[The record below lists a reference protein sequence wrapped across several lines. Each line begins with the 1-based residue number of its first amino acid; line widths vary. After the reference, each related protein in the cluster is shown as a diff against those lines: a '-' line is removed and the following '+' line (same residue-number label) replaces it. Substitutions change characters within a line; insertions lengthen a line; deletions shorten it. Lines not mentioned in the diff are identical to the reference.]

1 MKLEKILDR
10 LGSLEKNSFIKIIDS
25 IISKNPKNFKE
36 IDLILSSK
44 DKVLKTVDSQNVT
57 KIFEL
62 IRNEFLEYIKTEF
75 QDTSSQLDILIDII
89 IRDGSCIMKQ
99 DWLSRLYEIELK
111 NLKGKIKILNSDL
124 ESEKSEM
131 TFERKRDYRIYKSC
145 LFSAYNNDLLNNR
158 DAKISSDELSILL
171 TLSKELDLSQEEI
184 KLINYSILPIKNIQ
198 IHEVINNLKNFGV
211 VFYSKK
217 ENTIFIADEMVSLL
231 RELRGKEI
239 ADKYFRRTLNLL
251 REPIIN
257 QIAKRHSVDR
267 KLTNSQ
273 KIEKIIKEGI
283 SFAGILST
291 DIYKEGSSLTE
302 KKKELNDLCEGGL
315 NIINLKGNT
324 LEDKIS
330 SLINYFEN
338 IEKDE
343 RIGISLDGYEKMVTE
358 LNVSLP
364 KFNKQV
370 KEQFELQDDFVL
382 NAKFLLDY
390 NIKPR
395 DVLDLIEKND
405 LLSFIKDNG
414 IKQRGDNIT
423 NILDNYKDAENLYL
437 ENFENIGFRN
447 LNLLKDNGI
456 IIKES
461 ELGLKFEELTKIIF
475 NKIGFNVD
483 DKLKNTLNTTKDKID
498 VLLNLGN
505 DEIIIIECKTSKE
518 SSYNKFSSVSRQLKS
533 YQNLALKNNLR
544 VIKVLLIA
552 PDFSEDFV
560 SDCEMDTEMNLS
572 LITAST
578 LSKIARTF
586 KLSKHKIFPHVLFR
600 DIMINE
606 ERILKALLK

>member
-44 DKVLKTVDSQNVT
+44 DKILKTVDNQNVT

-111 NLKGKIKILNSDL
+111 NLKSKIRTLDSDL
-124 ESEKSEM
+124 ENEKSEM
-131 TFERKRDYRIYKSC
+131 TFERKRDYKIYKSC
-145 LFSAYNNDLLNNR
+145 LFTAYNNDLLNNR

-184 KLINYSILPIKNIQ
+184 KLINYSILPVKTIQ
-198 IHEVINNLKNFGV
+198 IPEVINSLKNFGV

-217 ENTIFIADEMVSLL
+217 DSTIFIADEMVSLL

-283 SFAGILST
+283 SFTGILSA

-324 LEDKIS
+324 LEDKIN

-358 LNVSLP
+358 LNISLP

-382 NAKFLLDY
+382 NAKLLLDY

-395 DVLDLIEKND
+395 DILDLIEKND

-423 NILDNYKDAENLYL
+423 NIIDNYKDAENLYL

-456 IIKES
+456 VIKES

-475 NKIGFNVD
+475 NRIGFNVD

-572 LITAST
+572 LITATT
-578 LSKIARTF
+578 LSKIARNF

>member
-1 MKLEKILDR
+1 
-10 LGSLEKNSFIKIIDS
+10 
-25 IISKNPKNFKE
+25 
-36 IDLILSSK
+36 
-44 DKVLKTVDSQNVT
+44 
-57 KIFEL
+57 
-62 IRNEFLEYIKTEF
+62 
-75 QDTSSQLDILIDII
+75 
-89 IRDGSCIMKQ
+89 
-99 DWLSRLYEIELK
+99 
-111 NLKGKIKILNSDL
+111 
-124 ESEKSEM
+124 
-131 TFERKRDYRIYKSC
+131 
-145 LFSAYNNDLLNNR
+145 
-158 DAKISSDELSILL
+158 
-171 TLSKELDLSQEEI
+171 
-184 KLINYSILPIKNIQ
+184 LPIKNIQ

-217 ENTIFIADEMVSLL
+217 ENTIFIADELVSLL

-239 ADKYFRRTLNLL
+239 ADKYFIRTLNLL

-257 QIAKRHSVDR
+257 QIAKRHSVER

-283 SFAGILST
+283 SFTGILST

-302 KKKELNDLCEGGL
+302 KKKELNDLFEGGL
-315 NIINLKGNT
+315 NITNLKGNT
-324 LEDKIS
+324 LEDKII

-343 RIGISLDGYEKMVTE
+343 RIGISLDGYEKMVAE
-358 LNVSLP
+358 LNISLP

-395 DVLDLIEKND
+395 DILDLIEKND
-405 LLSFIKDNG
+405 LLSFIKGNG
-414 IKQRGDNIT
+414 IKQKGDNIT
-423 NILDNYKDAENLYL
+423 NIIDNYKDAENLYL

-447 LNLLKDNGI
+447 FNLLKDNGI

-505 DEIIIIECKTSKE
+505 DEIIIIECKTIKE

-572 LITAST
+572 LITAAT

>member
-1 MKLEKILDR
+1 
-10 LGSLEKNSFIKIIDS
+10 
-25 IISKNPKNFKE
+25 
-36 IDLILSSK
+36 
-44 DKVLKTVDSQNVT
+44 
-57 KIFEL
+57 
-62 IRNEFLEYIKTEF
+62 
-75 QDTSSQLDILIDII
+75 
-89 IRDGSCIMKQ
+89 
-99 DWLSRLYEIELK
+99 
-111 NLKGKIKILNSDL
+111 
-124 ESEKSEM
+124 
-131 TFERKRDYRIYKSC
+131 
-145 LFSAYNNDLLNNR
+145 
-158 DAKISSDELSILL
+158 
-171 TLSKELDLSQEEI
+171 
-184 KLINYSILPIKNIQ
+184 
-198 IHEVINNLKNFGV
+198 
-211 VFYSKK
+211 
-217 ENTIFIADEMVSLL
+217 
-231 RELRGKEI
+231 
-239 ADKYFRRTLNLL
+239 
-251 REPIIN
+251 
-257 QIAKRHSVDR
+257 
-267 KLTNSQ
+267 
-273 KIEKIIKEGI
+273 
-283 SFAGILST
+283 
-291 DIYKEGSSLTE
+291 
-302 KKKELNDLCEGGL
+302 
-315 NIINLKGNT
+315 
-324 LEDKIS
+324 
-330 SLINYFEN
+330 
-338 IEKDE
+338 
-343 RIGISLDGYEKMVTE
+343 MVTE
-358 LNVSLP
+358 LNISLP

-395 DVLDLIEKND
+395 DILDLIEKND

-423 NILDNYKDAENLYL
+423 NIIDNYKDAENLYL

-475 NKIGFNVD
+475 NRIGFNVD

-572 LITAST
+572 LITATT
-578 LSKIARTF
+578 LSKIARNF

>member
-62 IRNEFLEYIKTEF
+62 IRNEFLVYIKTEF

-111 NLKGKIKILNSDL
+111 NLKSKIKTLNSDL
-124 ESEKSEM
+124 ENEKSEM
-131 TFERKRDYRIYKSC
+131 TFERKRDYKIYKSC
-145 LFSAYNNDLLNNR
+145 LFTAYNNDLLNNR

-257 QIAKRHSVDR
+257 QIAKRHSIDR

-330 SLINYFEN
+330 SLINYFEY

-358 LNVSLP
+358 LNISLP

-405 LLSFIKDNG
+405 LLSFIKGNG

-423 NILDNYKDAENLYL
+423 NIIDNYKDAENLYL